1 VARGRTV
8 EGVVFPVVSVVMPT
22 FNHGHLIARAIES
35 VRQQTYPHWE
45 LLVIDNHSTDNTQEV
60 VDGFKD
66 PRVRILKIHNNGII
80 AASRNM
86 GVAQAVSP
94 WVAFL
99 DSDDWWESDK
109 LAVCVDRLGDA
120 VDVLYH
126 DLALVG
132 GATGWLARKKIQ
144 CWQTRVPVLQDLLVR
159 GNALATSAVLARREL
174 LLAVAGKIVDPQ
186 FSAAADFAC
195 WLNLAQLTDKFEF
208 LPRTLGAYLLH
219 GQGVSR
225 RDMSVP
231 TAKACEPFL
240 AALDARELRAHK
252 AWIGY
257 ARGRYLFVNGQPAAA
272 MVALRDVLKAGACVL
287 RLKASWMMASYYLG
301 FAR

>member
-1 VARGRTV
+1 MERGRTV
-8 EGVVFPVVSVVMPT
+8 GGVASPVVSVVMPT

-35 VRQQTYPHWE
+35 VRKQTYPHWE
-45 LLVIDNHSTDNTQEV
+45 LLIIDNHSTDNTQEV

-66 PRVRILKIHNNGII
+66 PRVRLLKIHNNGII
-80 AASRNM
+80 AASRNL
-86 GVAQAVSP
+86 GIAQACSL
-94 WVAFL
+94 WIAFL
-99 DSDDWWESDK
+99 DSDDWWTADK
-109 LAVCVDRLGDA
+109 LAVCVSRLGDA

-132 GATGWLARKKIQ
+132 GASGWLAKKKIL

-159 GNALATSAVLARREL
+159 GNALATSAVIARREL
-174 LLAVAGKIVDPQ
+174 LLAVADKIVDPQ

-208 LPRTLGAYLLH
+208 LPRTLGSYLLH

-240 AALDARELRAHK
+240 ASLKACELRAHK

-257 ARGRYLFVNGQPAAA
+257 ARGRYLFINGQPAAA
-272 MVALRDVLKAGACVL
+272 VDALRDVLKAGSWSM
-287 RLKASWMMASYYLG
+287 RLKACWMLATYYIGL
-301 FAR
+301 AR

>member
-1 VARGRTV
+1 MGGVAS
-8 EGVVFPVVSVVMPT
+8 PVVSVVMPT

-35 VRQQTYPHWE
+35 VRKQTYPHWE
-45 LLVIDNHSTDNTQEV
+45 LLIIDNHSTDNTQEV

-66 PRVRILKIHNNGII
+66 PRVRLLKIHNNGII
-80 AASRNM
+80 AASRNL
-86 GVAQAVSP
+86 GIAQACSL
-94 WVAFL
+94 WIAFL
-99 DSDDWWESDK
+99 DSDDWWTADK
-109 LAVCVDRLGDA
+109 LAVCVSRLGDA

-132 GATGWLARKKIQ
+132 GASGWLAKKKIL

-159 GNALATSAVLARREL
+159 GNALATSAVIARREL
-174 LLAVAGKIVDPQ
+174 LLAVADKIVDPQ

-208 LPRTLGAYLLH
+208 LPRTLGSYLLH

-240 AALDARELRAHK
+240 ASLKACELRAHK

-257 ARGRYLFVNGQPAAA
+257 ARGRYLFINGQPAAA
-272 MVALRDVLKAGACVL
+272 VDALRDVLKAGSWSM
-287 RLKASWMMASYYLG
+287 RLKACWMLATYYIGL
-301 FAR
+301 AR